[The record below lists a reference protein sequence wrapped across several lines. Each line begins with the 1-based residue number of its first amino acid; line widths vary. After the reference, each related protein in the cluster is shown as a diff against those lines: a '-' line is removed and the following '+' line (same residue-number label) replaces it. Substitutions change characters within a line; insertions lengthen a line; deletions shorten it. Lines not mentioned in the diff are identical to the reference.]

1 MIKLSFKIL
10 ALLTV
15 LGFFTSTALYMA
27 ITAVVPAAKVPEKI
41 RGSVYPL
48 AMENTKI
55 RFTTLFENMQ
65 QGVIRQ
71 NIVFSE
77 LEANAFLYEYVGKKN
92 SSAIKEPYLSF
103 LDDTLRFRFDIS
115 LADAWKLITNK
126 LKGMD
131 INDSVKKIATT
142 NDPST
147 RISFTIDI
155 GVEYT
160 DNHPQ
165 FSIRRMYI
173 GALPVPFTNF
183 LSKAFTVVNQKSEE
197 TFAKLL
203 NTGQFYIREFRMQDK
218 LLVCKFE
225 SKVTPELVRKANDA
239 RLKKENP
246 GMFTIL
252 GRTYDKC
259 RIGCSK
265 EEEDKIKKYFDN
277 IVKKGDLTDK
287 DIETAN
293 KTLAEV
299 TRKTGARPNQP
310 QTPQP

>member
-15 LGFFTSTALYMA
+15 IGFFSTTALYMA
-27 ITAVVPAAKVPEKI
+27 ITAVVPSAKVPEKI

-77 LEANAFLYEYVGKKN
+77 LEANAFLYEYIGKK
-92 SSAIKEPYLSF
+92 SSHAIKEPYISF
-103 LDDTLRFRFDIS
+103 LDDTLRFRFDVS
-115 LADAWKLITNK
+115 LADAWKLIFNT

-131 INDSVKKIATT
+131 INNNLKKIAAS
-142 NDPST
+142 NKPST

-155 GVEYT
+155 GVEYK

-173 GALPVPFTNF
+173 GALPVPFTNM
-183 LSKAFTVVNQKSEE
+183 LSKAFTITNQKSEE

-218 LLVCKFE
+218 IIVCKFE

-246 GMFTIL
+246 GLFIIL
-252 GRTYDKC
+252 GRPYDKC
-259 RIGCSK
+259 KIGCSP
-265 EEEDKIKKYFDN
+265 EEEEQIKKYFDT

-293 KTLAEV
+293 KTLAGLS
-299 TRKTGARPNQP
+299 RKPQNQNQP
-310 QTPQP
+310 PQPRP